1 MLILFLVVLVVS
13 VIISLVID
21 GILYF
26 LFSAFTSNPLNWI
39 LLIPFIIIEL
49 LLLLGTLL
57 LFNVPF
63 AVFMKY
69 HLLSFLEAWFAGA
82 DIPFFDAPA
91 PGTETG
97 LSGPEPTF

>member
-1 MLILFLVVLVVS
+1 V
-13 VIISLVID
+13 
-21 GILYF
+21 
-26 LFSAFTSNPLNWI
+26 TSDPINWI

-69 HLLSFLEAWFAGA
+69 HLLSFLGAWFADS

-91 PGTETG
+91 PEPETR
-97 LSGPEPTF
+97 LSESNLNV